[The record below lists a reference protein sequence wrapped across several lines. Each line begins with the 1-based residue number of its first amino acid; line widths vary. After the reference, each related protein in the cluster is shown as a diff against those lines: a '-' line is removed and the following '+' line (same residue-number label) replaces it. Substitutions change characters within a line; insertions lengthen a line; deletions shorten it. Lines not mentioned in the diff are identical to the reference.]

1 MSVYLKSICLTLLIA
16 SVITYIYHWKS
27 LTDETY
33 HLYDIK
39 YWLLL
44 LIFISLT
51 WSLFISHKIND
62 SYVFPFLLFLNLAIL
77 PIIDT
82 YDPNPSLLHWISMFG
97 ILCLLLFYSYE
108 DVQLNR
114 GLVNNIHPQK
124 IYLHVLVLAFWYLT
138 LSSWVASPL
147 SKISCFLVL
156 LYPLF
161 FPLEEFFIH
170 RIYSLFFMILIY
182 FMFLKTIH

>member
-62 SYVFPFLLFLNLAIL
+62 SYIFPFLLFLNLAIL
-77 PIIDT
+77 PNTGITLPLIS
-82 YDPNPSLLHWISMFG
+82 YGGSSLWATFAAFG
-97 ILCLLLFYSYE
+97 ILL
-108 DVQLNR
+108 Q
-114 GLVNNIHPQK
+114 
-124 IYLHVLVLAFWYLT
+124 
-138 LSSWVASPL
+138 LSSAPSTSQRL
-147 SKISCFLVL
+147 RSYGLRS
-156 LYPLF
+156 
-161 FPLEEFFIH
+161 
-170 RIYSLFFMILIY
+170 
-182 FMFLKTIH
+182 